1 VREDTRCTGTKYPRY
16 VGATAQEPECD
27 DPDCPVHGRPANKK
41 GERVSPGSALKGIVG
56 APRRRNWWM
65 RLKEGEKIQPR
76 EGMRFRARRR

>member
-1 VREDTRCTGTKYPRY
+1 MSNTIINR
-16 VGATAQEPECD
+16 
-27 DPDCPVHGRPANKK
+27 K

-56 APRRRNWWM
+56 APRRRSWWM